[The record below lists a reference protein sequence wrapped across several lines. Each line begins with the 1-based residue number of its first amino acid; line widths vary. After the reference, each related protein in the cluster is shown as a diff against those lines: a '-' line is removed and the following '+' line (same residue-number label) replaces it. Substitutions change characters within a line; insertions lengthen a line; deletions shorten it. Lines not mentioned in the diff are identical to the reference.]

1 MVLNVLF
8 RDSKSV
14 FDFWQLYMQI
24 TTHQHW
30 LLRNV
35 APKVIRADKQTHQLV
50 NWQILTRPAFE
61 DWHKWDPW
69 SVAHYL
75 TRASASEDVGG
86 SRRPKGYWT
95 TQWREDLKSKVIVML
110 V

>member
-1 MVLNVLF
+1 
-8 RDSKSV
+8 
-14 FDFWQLYMQI
+14 MQI

-95 TQWREDLKSKVIVML
+95 TQWREDLKSKVIVTL
-110 V
+110 VKRSKVSFNGY